1 MKTSDK
7 QVIFILT
14 VLNIALLAMLIYGR
28 FIWSGNGISKDDY
41 NRSVTSMKTLHAN
54 QKTLMQFQLFTE
66 GAELNPRL
74 EVCDEK
80 GDTLAID
87 SIISKPVLVLR
98 YSELN
103 CQSCVDDL
111 LTEIKEAGFF
121 NATNTLL
128 LAYYREPAYLYQFKR
143 MNRLELPVFSTQHTG
158 LPPDTLNLPY
168 FFLMNSKLQISN
180 VFIPEEGDTE
190 AITAYLAFARKRLG
204 FIYNLLFF
212 QSCHA
217 ILASN

>member
-7 QVIFILT
+7 QVILILT
-14 VLNIALLAMLIYGR
+14 ILNIALLAMLIYGR
-28 FIWSGNGISKDDY
+28 FFWSGNGISKDDY
-41 NRSVTSMKTLHAN
+41 NRAVTSLKSLHTN
-54 QKTLMQFQLFTE
+54 QKTLMQFQLYTE

-74 EVCDEK
+74 AACNEK
-80 GDTLAID
+80 GDTLAIVN
-87 SIISKPVLVLR
+87 IISKPVLVLR

-111 LTEIKEAGFF
+111 LTEIKEDGIF

-128 LAYYREPAYLYQFKR
+128 LAYYSEPAYLYQFKR
-143 MNRLELPVFSTQHTG
+143 MNRLELPVFSIQHTG

-180 VFIPEEGDTE
+180 VFIPEEGDTD
-190 AITAYLAFARKRLG
+190 AIAAYLAFAAKRLG
-204 FIYNLLFF
+204 
-212 QSCHA
+212 
-217 ILASN
+217 IL

>member
-1 MKTSDK
+1 MKPSDK
-7 QVIFILT
+7 QVISILII
-14 VLNIALLAMLIYGR
+14 LNIALLAILIYRR
-28 FIWSGNGISKDDY
+28 FFFSGNGISKDDY
-41 NRSVTSMKTLHAN
+41 NRAVTSLKSLHAN

-66 GAELNPRL
+66 GAQLNPLL
-74 EVCDEK
+74 EVCNEK

-87 SIISKPVLVLR
+87 NIISKPVLVLR

-111 LTEIKEAGFF
+111 LTQVKEAGLF
-121 NATNTLL
+121 NASNSLL

-143 MNRLELPVFSTQHTG
+143 MNRLELPVFSIQKTG

-190 AITAYLAFARKRLG
+190 SMAAYLTFAGKRLG
-204 FIYNLLFF
+204 IIQTLT
-212 QSCHA
+212 QA
-217 ILASN
+217 DK

>member
-1 MKTSDK
+1 
-7 QVIFILT
+7 
-14 VLNIALLAMLIYGR
+14 
-28 FIWSGNGISKDDY
+28 
-41 NRSVTSMKTLHAN
+41 MKTLHAN

-111 LTEIKEAGFF
+111 LTTIKESDLF
-121 NATNTLL
+121 NASNTLL
-128 LAYYREPAYLYQFKR
+128 LAYYSEPAYLYQFKR
-143 MNRLELPVFSTQHTG
+143 MNRLELPVFSIQYTG

-180 VFIPEEGDTE
+180 VFIPEEGNTD
-190 AITAYLAFARKRLG
+190 AINTYLAFAAQRLG
-204 FIYNLLFF
+204 IDP
-212 QSCHA
+212 
-217 ILASN
+217 

>member
-1 MKTSDK
+1 MKTTDK
-7 QVIFILT
+7 QVIWVLT
-14 VLNIALLAMLIYGR
+14 ILNIALIAVLILGR
-28 FIWSGNGISKDDY
+28 FFWSGNGISKDDY
-41 NRSVTSMKTLHAN
+41 SRAVTSLKSLHSN
-54 QKTLMQFQLFTE
+54 QKTLMQFQLYTE
-66 GAELNPRL
+66 GADLNPLL

-80 GDTLAID
+80 GDTLAIQNV
-87 SIISKPVLVLR
+87 ISKPVLVLR

-111 LTEIKEAGFF
+111 LTELKEVGIF
-121 NATNTLL
+121 NESNTLL

-143 MNRLELPVFSTQHTG
+143 MNRLELPVFSIQHTG

-190 AITAYLAFARKRLG
+190 SMAAYLTFAAKRLG
-204 FIYNLLFF
+204 IH
-212 QSCHA
+212 Q
-217 ILASN
+217 